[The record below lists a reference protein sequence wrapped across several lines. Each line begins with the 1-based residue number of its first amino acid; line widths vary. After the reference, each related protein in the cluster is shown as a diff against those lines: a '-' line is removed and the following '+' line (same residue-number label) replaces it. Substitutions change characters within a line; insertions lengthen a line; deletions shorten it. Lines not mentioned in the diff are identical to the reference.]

1 MIFFRNGD
9 ASMVYHT
16 KTGMFEVCITKCGEM
31 GFERSKNLSDL
42 VKSLSMVYDFS
53 DEQIFELI
61 RGAEVEQDK

>member
-9 ASMVYHT
+9 ASMVYH
-16 KTGMFEVCITKCGEM
+16 KKMGMFEVCITKCGET
-31 GFERSKNLSDL
+31 GFERFYALPELITLLSL
-42 VKSLSMVYDFS
+42 TYGFT